1 MSITNKIKVLIVDD
15 SALVRKVLREWINA
29 ESDMEVIG
37 VAADPYVAVEK
48 MKQQRPDVITLDI
61 EMPRMDGLTFLRKL
75 MGQHPIPVIIVSS
88 LTSSGSNSAIKAL
101 EYGAVDVFHKDDIQI
116 SETSDTKKDLLLE
129 GIRAAGVSRV
139 KRIAKSEHVE
149 KQLVQELATIASSE
163 KIIVL
168 GASTGG
174 TTAIHELVSILPAT
188 TPGMVIVQ
196 HMPKDFTR
204 LFAERLNQ
212 LSALTIKEAEEGDVV
227 RTGHVFIAPG
237 DKHVLLQR
245 NGMKTIIRLSN
256 EAPVNRHK
264 PSVDVLFDSAAAVL
278 GKKCIGVLLTGMG
291 KDGAQGMLSLKQ
303 QGAHTIAQDEASS
316 VVYGMPKEAVRLQ
329 AVDKVLS
336 LHEIP
341 HHLVNQSKNN
351 GVKKSQQ
358 NDTVSQ
364 ELVELHLRMRE
375 QLRHYSFHN
384 DHVMRGPLCRVLGL
398 IDLLKREHVTKETQ
412 RLLEMLFHEVEQI
425 MNVTYII
432 SRSIDEHEDK
442 LSNTKEINVN

>member
-1 MSITNKIKVLIVDD
+1 MSVTSKIKVLIVDD

-88 LTSSGSNSAIKAL
+88 LTSAGSNTAIKAL

-116 SETSDTKKDLLLE
+116 SEASDSKKERLLD
-129 GIRAAGVSRV
+129 GIRAAGISRV
-139 KRIAKSEHVE
+139 KRVAKSEQVE
-149 KQLVQELATIASSE
+149 KQLVHDMAALASSE
-163 KIIVL
+163 KVIVL

-188 TPGMVIVQ
+188 TPGIVIVQ
-196 HMPKDFTR
+196 HMPKEFTR
-204 LFAERLNQ
+204 LFADRLNQ
-212 LSALTIKEAEEGDVV
+212 LSALTIKEAEDGDVV
-227 RTGHVFIAPG
+227 RPGHVFIAPG
-237 DKHVLLQR
+237 DRHVQVQR
-245 NGMKTIIRLSN
+245 NGLKTVIKLN
-256 EAPVNRHK
+256 DGAPVNRHK
-264 PSVDVLFDSAAAVL
+264 PSVDVLFDSAAAEL

-291 KDGAQGMLSLKQ
+291 KDGAQGMLNLKQ
-303 QGAHTIAQDEASS
+303 HGAYTIAQDEASS

-329 AVDKVLS
+329 AVDKVLP

-341 HHLVNQSKNN
+341 QHLVNQGNSN
-351 GVKKSQQ
+351 GVKKVQS

-364 ELVELHLRMRE
+364 ELAELHLRMRE

-398 IDLLKREHVTKETQ
+398 IDLLKREHVTQETK
-412 RLLEMLFHEVEQI
+412 RLLEKLFHEVEQI

-442 LSNTKEINVN
+442 LTNTKEINVN